1 MKKKVEITELFYK
14 KAQIKNFYKV
24 NLQKIRYSKSLKN
37 LFFKKNLFKKR
48 FFFFKRK
55 LKRKKKHINEFR
67 RNIVRNIKK
76 RVNYRSK
83 LCFFL
88 IDRLISYKELLYGI
102 SFLRINVSYDIY
114 IIKFFYS
121 KMIRMFTKFNF

>member
-48 FFFFKRK
+48 FFFFKRN
-55 LKRKKKHINEFR
+55 LIRKKKHINEFR

>member
-55 LKRKKKHINEFR
+55 LIRKKKHINEFR